1 MPKESEPETVDEEIV
16 VPEVVPEQKEKRQN
30 TEEYIKQLI
39 KSIEEELP
47 KDIVYT
53 TGIVLD
59 DDRNV
64 FVLKHGKILVG
75 RDENNAESIE
85 KYMENA
91 NLGYMVNSLYIL
103 RQQMQGYKDLWS
115 GKLEKEAKKTM
126 NDII

>member
-1 MPKESEPETVDEEIV
+1 MPKESEPEIADEEIV
-16 VPEVVPEQKEKRQN
+16 VPQEEPKEGKKQS
-30 TEEYIKQLI
+30 TEEYIKELI

-47 KDIVYT
+47 KEVVYT

-64 FVLKHGKILVG
+64 FVLKHGKILIG

-91 NLGYMVNSLYIL
+91 NLGYLMNSLYIL
-103 RQQMQGYKDLWS
+103 RQQIQGYKDLWS
-115 GKLEKEAKKTM
+115 GKIEREAKKTM

>member
-1 MPKESEPETVDEEIV
+1 MPKDSEPEIADEEIV
-16 VPEVVPEQKEKRQN
+16 VPQEEPQEGKKQS
-30 TEEYIKQLI
+30 TEEYIRQLI

-47 KDIVYT
+47 KDVVYT

-64 FVLKHGKILVG
+64 FVLRHGKIMVG
-75 RDENNAESIE
+75 RDENSAESIE

-91 NLGYMVNSLYIL
+91 NLGYLVNSLYIL
-103 RQQMQGYKDLWS
+103 RQQVNSYKDFWS
-115 GKLEKEAKKTM
+115 GKLEREAKKTL

>member
-1 MPKESEPETVDEEIV
+1 MPKESEPEIADEEIV
-16 VPEVVPEQKEKRQN
+16 VPEQKERKQN
-30 TEEYIKQLI
+30 TEEYVKELI

-47 KDIVYT
+47 KDVVYT

-64 FVLKHGKILVG
+64 FVLEHGKILVG
-75 RDENNAESIE
+75 KDEKNAEGIE

-91 NLGYMVNSLYIL
+91 NLGYLVNSLYIL
-103 RQQMQGYKDLWS
+103 KQQVNSYKDFWS
-115 GKLEKEAKKTM
+115 GKLEREAKKTL

>member
-1 MPKESEPETVDEEIV
+1 MPKESEPEIADEEI
-16 VPEVVPEQKEKRQN
+16 VVPEQKEKRQN
-30 TEEYIKQLI
+30 TEEYVKELV

-47 KDIVYT
+47 KDVTYV

-64 FVLKHGKILVG
+64 FVLRHGKILVG
-75 RDENNAESIE
+75 KDENNAEPIE

-91 NLGYMVNSLYIL
+91 NLGYLVNSLYIL
-103 RQQMQGYKDLWS
+103 KQQVNSYKDFWS
-115 GKLEKEAKKTM
+115 GKLEKEAKKTL

>member
-1 MPKESEPETVDEEIV
+1 MPKGSEQIEDEEIV

-30 TEEYIKQLI
+30 TEEYIKELI

-47 KDIVYT
+47 KDVVYT

-64 FVLKHGKILVG
+64 FVLKHGKIMIG
-75 RDENNAESIE
+75 RDEDSAESIE

-91 NLGYMVNSLYIL
+91 NLGYLMNSLYIL
-103 RQQMQGYKDLWS
+103 RQQIQGYKDLWS
-115 GKLEKEAKKTM
+115 GRLEKEAKKTM

>member
-1 MPKESEPETVDEEIV
+1 MPKESEQIEDEEIV

-30 TEEYIKQLI
+30 TEEYIKELI

-47 KDIVYT
+47 KDVVYT

-64 FVLKHGKILVG
+64 FVLKHGKIMIG
-75 RDENNAESIE
+75 RDEDSAESIE

-91 NLGYMVNSLYIL
+91 NLGYLMNSLYIL
-103 RQQMQGYKDLWS
+103 RQQIQGYKDLWS
-115 GKLEKEAKKTM
+115 GRLEKEAKKTM

>member
-1 MPKESEPETVDEEIV
+1 MPKESEPEIADEEIV
-16 VPEVVPEQKEKRQN
+16 VPQEEQKEEKKQS

-39 KSIEEELP
+39 KEIEEELP
-47 KDIVYT
+47 KDVTYT

-64 FVLKHGKILVG
+64 FVLRHGKILVG

-91 NLGYMVNSLYIL
+91 NLGYLMNSLYIL
-103 RQQMQGYKDLWS
+103 RQQVNSYKDFWS
-115 GKLEKEAKKTM
+115 GKLEREAKKTL

>member
-1 MPKESEPETVDEEIV
+1 MPKESEPEIMDEEIV

-30 TEEYIKQLI
+30 TEEYIKELI

-47 KDIVYT
+47 KDVVYT

-64 FVLKHGKILVG
+64 FVIKHGKIMIG
-75 RDENNAESIE
+75 RDENDAESIE

-91 NLGYMVNSLYIL
+91 NLGYLMNSLYIL
-103 RQQMQGYKDLWS
+103 RQQVNSYKDFWS
-115 GKLEKEAKKTM
+115 GKLEREAKKTM

>member
-1 MPKESEPETVDEEIV
+1 MPKDSEPEIADEEIV
-16 VPEVVPEQKEKRQN
+16 VPQEEPQEGKKQS

-39 KSIEEELP
+39 KAIEEELP
-47 KDIVYT
+47 KDVTYI

-64 FVLKHGKILVG
+64 FVLRHGKILVG

-91 NLGYMVNSLYIL
+91 NLGYLVNSLYIL
-103 RQQMQGYKDLWS
+103 RQQVNSYKDFWS
-115 GKLEKEAKKTM
+115 GKLEKEAKKTL

>member
-1 MPKESEPETVDEEIV
+1 MPKESEPEIMDEEIV
-16 VPEVVPEQKEKRQN
+16 VPQEEPKEGKKQS
-30 TEEYIKQLI
+30 TEEYIKELI

-47 KDIVYT
+47 KDVVYT

-64 FVLKHGKILVG
+64 FVIKHGKIMIG
-75 RDENNAESIE
+75 RDENDAESIE

-91 NLGYMVNSLYIL
+91 NLGYLMNSLYIL
-103 RQQMQGYKDLWS
+103 RQQVNSYKDFWS
-115 GKLEKEAKKTM
+115 GKLEREAKKTM

>member
-1 MPKESEPETVDEEIV
+1 MPKESEPQIADEEIV
-16 VPEVVPEQKEKRQN
+16 IPQEEPKEGKKQS

>member
-1 MPKESEPETVDEEIV
+1 MPKESEQIEDEEIV

-30 TEEYIKQLI
+30 TEEYIKELI

-47 KDIVYT
+47 KDVVYT

-64 FVLKHGKILVG
+64 FVLKHGKIMIG
-75 RDENNAESIE
+75 RDEESAESIE

-91 NLGYMVNSLYIL
+91 NLGYLMNSLYIL
-103 RQQMQGYKDLWS
+103 RQQIQGYKDLWS
-115 GKLEKEAKKTM
+115 GRLEKEAKKTM

>member
-1 MPKESEPETVDEEIV
+1 MPKESEPEVTDEEII
-16 VPEVVPEQKEKRQN
+16 VPQEEPKEEKKQS
-30 TEEYIKQLI
+30 TEGYVKELI

-47 KDIVYT
+47 KDVVYT
-53 TGIVLD
+53 TGIVID

-85 KYMENA
+85 KYIENA
-91 NLGYMVNSLYIL
+91 NLGYLVNSLYIL
-103 RQQMQGYKDLWS
+103 RQQIQGYKDLWS

>member
-1 MPKESEPETVDEEIV
+1 MPKDSEPEAEEEIV
-16 VPEVVPEQKEKRQN
+16 VPEVVPEQKENKRQN
-30 TEEYIKQLI
+30 TEEYVKELI
-39 KSIEEELP
+39 KAIEEELP
-47 KDIVYT
+47 KDVTYI

-64 FVLKHGKILVG
+64 FIIKHGKILIG

-91 NLGYMVNSLYIL
+91 NLGYLVNSLYIL
-103 RQQMQGYKDLWS
+103 KQQVNSYKEFWS
-115 GKLEKEAKKTM
+115 GKLEREAKKTL

>member
-1 MPKESEPETVDEEIV
+1 MPKESEPIEDEEIV

-30 TEEYIKQLI
+30 TEEYIKELI

-47 KDIVYT
+47 KDVVYT

-64 FVLKHGKILVG
+64 FVLKHGKIMIG
-75 RDENNAESIE
+75 RDEDSAESIE

-91 NLGYMVNSLYIL
+91 NLGYLMNSLYIL
-103 RQQMQGYKDLWS
+103 RQQIQGYKDLWS
-115 GKLEKEAKKTM
+115 GRLEKEAKKTM

>member
-1 MPKESEPETVDEEIV
+1 MPKESEPEIADEEIV
-16 VPEVVPEQKEKRQN
+16 VPQEEPKEGKKQS
-30 TEEYIKQLI
+30 TEEYIRQLI

-47 KDIVYT
+47 KDVVYT

-64 FVLKHGKILVG
+64 FVLKHGKILIG

-91 NLGYMVNSLYIL
+91 NLGYLVNSLYIL
-103 RQQMQGYKDLWS
+103 RQQIQGYKDLWS
-115 GKLEKEAKKTM
+115 GKLEREAKKTM

>member
-1 MPKESEPETVDEEIV
+1 MPKESEPQIADEEIV
-16 VPEVVPEQKEKRQN
+16 VPQEEPKEGKKQS
-30 TEEYIKQLI
+30 TEEYIRQLI

-47 KDIVYT
+47 KDVTYT

-64 FVLKHGKILVG
+64 FVLKHGKILIG
-75 RDENNAESIE
+75 RDENSAESIE

-91 NLGYMVNSLYIL
+91 NLGYLMNSLYIL
-103 RQQMQGYKDLWS
+103 RQQVNSYKDFWS
-115 GKLEKEAKKTM
+115 GKLEREAKKTM

>member
-1 MPKESEPETVDEEIV
+1 MPKESEPEIADEEIV

-30 TEEYIKQLI
+30 TEQYIKELI

-47 KDIVYT
+47 KEVVYT

-59 DDRNV
+59 NDRNV
-64 FVLKHGKILVG
+64 FILKHGKIMIG
-75 RDENNAESIE
+75 RDEDSAESIE

-91 NLGYMVNSLYIL
+91 NLGYLMNSLYIL
-103 RQQMQGYKDLWS
+103 RQQIQGYKDLWS
-115 GKLEKEAKKTM
+115 GRLEKEAKKTM

>member
-1 MPKESEPETVDEEIV
+1 MPKESEPEIEDEEIV

-30 TEEYIKQLI
+30 TEQYIKELI

-47 KDIVYT
+47 KEVVYT

-59 DDRNV
+59 NDRNV
-64 FVLKHGKILVG
+64 FILKHGKIMIG
-75 RDENNAESIE
+75 RDEDSAESIE

-91 NLGYMVNSLYIL
+91 NLGYLMNSLYIL
-103 RQQMQGYKDLWS
+103 RQQIQGYKDLWS
-115 GKLEKEAKKTM
+115 GRLEKEAKKTM

>member
-1 MPKESEPETVDEEIV
+1 MTKGSEQIEDEEIV

-30 TEEYIKQLI
+30 TEEYIKELI

-47 KDIVYT
+47 KDVVYT

-64 FVLKHGKILVG
+64 FVLKHGKIMIG
-75 RDENNAESIE
+75 RDEESAESIE

-91 NLGYMVNSLYIL
+91 NLGYLMNSLYIL
-103 RQQMQGYKDLWS
+103 RQQIQGYKDLWS
-115 GKLEKEAKKTM
+115 GRLEKEAKKTM

>member
-1 MPKESEPETVDEEIV
+1 MPKESEPREEEEIV
-16 VPEVVPEQKEKRQN
+16 VPEHKETKRQN
-30 TEEYIKQLI
+30 TEEYIKELI

-47 KDIVYT
+47 KDVTYV

-64 FVLKHGKILVG
+64 FVLRHGKILVG
-75 RDENNAESIE
+75 RDENSAESIE

-91 NLGYMVNSLYIL
+91 NLGYLVNSLYIL
-103 RQQMQGYKDLWS
+103 RQQVNSYKDLWS
-115 GKLEKEAKKTM
+115 GKLEREAKKTL

>member
-1 MPKESEPETVDEEIV
+1 MPKESEPEIADEEIV
-16 VPEVVPEQKEKRQN
+16 VPQEEPKEGKKQS
-30 TEEYIKQLI
+30 TEEYIRQLI

-47 KDIVYT
+47 KDVVYT

-64 FVLKHGKILVG
+64 FILKHGKIMIG
-75 RDENNAESIE
+75 RDENSAESIE

-91 NLGYMVNSLYIL
+91 NLGYLMNSLYIL
-103 RQQMQGYKDLWS
+103 RQQIQGYKDLWS
-115 GKLEKEAKKTM
+115 GRLEKEAKKTM

>member
-1 MPKESEPETVDEEIV
+1 MPKESEPIEDEEIV

-30 TEEYIKQLI
+30 TEQYIKELI

-47 KDIVYT
+47 KEVVYT

-59 DDRNV
+59 NDRNV
-64 FVLKHGKILVG
+64 FILKHGKIMIG
-75 RDENNAESIE
+75 RDEDSAESIE

-91 NLGYMVNSLYIL
+91 NLGYLMNSLYIL
-103 RQQMQGYKDLWS
+103 RQQIQGYKDLWS
-115 GKLEKEAKKTM
+115 GRLEKEAKKTM

>member
-1 MPKESEPETVDEEIV
+1 MPKESEPEIADEEIV
-16 VPEVVPEQKEKRQN
+16 VPQEEPQEGKKQS

-39 KSIEEELP
+39 KAIEEELP
-47 KDIVYT
+47 KDVTYI

-64 FVLKHGKILVG
+64 FVLRHGKILVG

-91 NLGYMVNSLYIL
+91 NLGYLMNSLYIL
-103 RQQMQGYKDLWS
+103 RQQVNSYKDFWS
-115 GKLEKEAKKTM
+115 GKLEREAKKTL

>member
-1 MPKESEPETVDEEIV
+1 MPKESEQIEDEEIV

-30 TEEYIKQLI
+30 TEEYIKELI

-47 KDIVYT
+47 KDVVYT

-64 FVLKHGKILVG
+64 FILKHGKIMIG
-75 RDENNAESIE
+75 RDEDSAESIE

-91 NLGYMVNSLYIL
+91 NLGYLMNSLYIL
-103 RQQMQGYKDLWS
+103 RQQIQGYKDLWS
-115 GKLEKEAKKTM
+115 GRLEKEAKKTM